1 MKKFEASGEP
11 NGYPSYARAAAC
23 GMLNGCFML
32 LFQGEAAFQE
42 YILKLI
48 DATQQQVSL
57 NMRKEKGQCRAPHNI
72 GRYQPRA
79 QNVQY
84 YASFL
89 YIQSRTLLVCI
100 ERETILQ

>member
-1 MKKFEASGEP
+1 
-11 NGYPSYARAAAC
+11 
-23 GMLNGCFML
+23 ML

-57 NMRKEKGQCRAPHNI
+57 NMCMFDEKRKSQCRAPHNI

-84 YASFL
+84 YTSFL

-100 ERETILQ
+100 EREYITVV

>member
-1 MKKFEASGEP
+1 LVVEVNTKKVEGSGEP
-11 NGYPSYARAAAC
+11 NGYPAYARAAGC

-57 NMRKEKGQCRAPHNI
+57 NMCMFDEKRKKPMPSA
-72 GRYQPRA
+72 
-79 QNVQY
+79 
-84 YASFL
+84 
-89 YIQSRTLLVCI
+89 T
-100 ERETILQ
+100 